1 MVLSSFYTS
10 ILHLYFTHGV
20 LWGVGLSL
28 SYFPSFLIVAQH
40 FKNSKRLSL
49 ATGIVTFG
57 GSLGTLTLSPGLQW
71 MFNRFGL
78 STSFRILAAVQVVI
92 IVCGMTFCPV
102 KDNEVPSQD
111 TKKEKY
117 FDWSICKNRALIVF
131 IVALGF
137 NMLGYL
143 VPFVHLVSLIRGLE
157 LDKLTA
163 ICFIYCRYSLKSIS
177 DWLISPCNSLYPASI
192 DHIRVIVTDFKTI
205 DVNCIDTDSKREVK
219 V

>member
-28 SYFPSFLIVAQH
+28 SYFPSFLIVVQH

-157 LDKLTA
+157 LDKLLSVL
-163 ICFIYCRYSLKSIS
+163 FIVVIHKNPFLIGLYSL
-177 DWLISPCNSLYPASI
+177 
-192 DHIRVIVTDFKTI
+192 VILHTLLALT
-205 DVNCIDTDSKREVK
+205 TLG
-219 V
+219 

>member
-1 MVLSSFYTS
+1 MSSLTSSVLYFCAPLSTSLSERFGCRVVTISGGLTCILAMVLSSFYTS
-10 ILHLYFTHGV
+10 ILHLYLTHGV

-28 SYFPSFLIVAQH
+28 SYFPTFLIVAQH

-49 ATGIVTFG
+49 ATGIITFG

-92 IVCGMTFCPV
+92 IVCGMTFYPV
-102 KDNEVPSQD
+102 KDNEVPSQE

-143 VPFVHLVSLIRGLE
+143 VPFVHLVS
-157 LDKLTA
+157 
-163 ICFIYCRYSLKSIS
+163 
-177 DWLISPCNSLYPASI
+177 
-192 DHIRVIVTDFKTI
+192 
-205 DVNCIDTDSKREVK
+205 
-219 V
+219 

>member
-28 SYFPSFLIVAQH
+28 SYFPTFLIVAQH

-49 ATGIVTFG
+49 ATGIITFG

-102 KDNEVPSQD
+102 KDNEVLSQE
-111 TKKEKY
+111 TKKKY

-157 LDKLTA
+157 LDKLLSVL
-163 ICFIYCRYSLKSIS
+163 FIV
-177 DWLISPCNSLYPASI
+177 
-192 DHIRVIVTDFKTI
+192 VIH
-205 DVNCIDTDSKREVK
+205 
-219 V
+219 

>member
-49 ATGIVTFG
+49 ATGVITFG

-92 IVCGMTFCPV
+92 IVCGMTYCPV
-102 KDNEVPSQD
+102 KEDEVPFQE

-157 LDKLTA
+157 LAKLLSVL
-163 ICFIYCRYSLKSIS
+163 FIVVIHLKSIS
-177 DWLISPCNSLYPASI
+177 DWPISPCNSSYPASV
-192 DHIRVIVTDFKTI
+192 DHIRMIVTDFKTI
-205 DVNCIDTDSKREVK
+205 VVNCIDINSKRDAK
-219 V
+219 I

>member
-1 MVLSSFYTS
+1 MSSLTSSVLYFCAPLSTSLSERFGCRVVTISGGLTCILAMVLSSFYTS

-49 ATGIVTFG
+49 ATGIITFG

-78 STSFRILAAVQVVI
+78 STSFRILAAVHVVI
-92 IVCGMTFCPV
+92 IVCGTLFFPV
-102 KDNEVPSQD
+102 KENVGASQQ
-111 TKKEKY
+111 TRKKQWC
-117 FDWSICKNRALIVF
+117 FDWSICKNREFIVF
-131 IVALGF
+131 LFALGF

-143 VPFVHLVSLIRGLE
+143 VPFVHLVS
-157 LDKLTA
+157 
-163 ICFIYCRYSLKSIS
+163 
-177 DWLISPCNSLYPASI
+177 
-192 DHIRVIVTDFKTI
+192 
-205 DVNCIDTDSKREVK
+205 
-219 V
+219 